1 MNAAALQSLLS
12 VDRSPMQGVSTPSA
26 DVPTSSSFGAML
38 EQESTVRDAAQ
49 KLVSSSLVLPI
60 LASIRDGGQFMQEPF
75 KPGVVERRFG
85 PLLDQA
91 LADEIT
97 TSSRF
102 TLVDSIV
109 EQFSREAA
117 ASSTLE
123 VSA

>member
-1 MNAAALQSLLS
+1 MNVGDLQSMLSVEHSPMMGLGGTASGAPDSPSFAAL
-12 VDRSPMQGVSTPSA
+12 
-26 DVPTSSSFGAML
+26 L

-102 TLVDSIV
+102 DLVDSIV
-109 EQFSREAA
+109 EQFTRDVAA
-117 ASSTLE
+117 PKVE
-123 VSA
+123 VDA

>member
-1 MNAAALQSLLS
+1 MNADALQSLLA
-12 VDRSPMQGVSTPSA
+12 VDRSPLPGLGSEVPHAPDST
-26 DVPTSSSFGAML
+26 SFGALL

-109 EQFSREAA
+109 EQFTREA
-117 ASSTLE
+117 SGSRVE

>member
-1 MNAAALQSLLS
+1 MNASALQSLLS
-12 VDRSPMQGVSTPSA
+12 VGQPPAAVPGGSPGVDA
-26 DVPTSSSFGAML
+26 PTFGDLL
-38 EQESTVRDAAQ
+38 EQESTVRDAAR

-60 LASIRDGGQFMQEPF
+60 LASIREGGEFMQEPF

-91 LADEIT
+91 IADEIT

-109 EQFSREAA
+109 EQFTREAA
-117 ASSTLE
+117 APGVELT
-123 VSA
+123 A

>member
-1 MNAAALQSLLS
+1 MNASALQSLLS
-12 VDRSPMQGVSTPSA
+12 VGQPPVVEAGGVAGTDA
-26 DVPTSSSFGAML
+26 PTFESLL
-38 EQESTVRDAAQ
+38 EQESTVRDADS

-91 LADEIT
+91 IADEIT

-109 EQFSREAA
+109 EQFTRDTVAPGI
-117 ASSTLE
+117 E
-123 VSA
+123 VTA

>member
-1 MNAAALQSLLS
+1 MNASALQSLLS
-12 VDRSPMQGVSTPSA
+12 VGQPPVVEAGGVAGA
-26 DVPTSSSFGAML
+26 DVPTFESLL
-38 EQESTVRDAAQ
+38 EQESTVRDAAS

-91 LADEIT
+91 IADEIT

-109 EQFSREAA
+109 EQFTRDTAA
-117 ASSTLE
+117 PGIE
-123 VSA
+123 VTA